1 MHDADKSLSVKFFL
15 HPRLNPRKTK
25 DAGREIYD
33 EIEMVSIQTPGNNK
47 TVHNAPA
54 GDFHWDGNNS
64 RSVTYKA
71 RFAEAYGA
79 FKRGTAEMQSG
90 SPLTV
95 LGLNTAQI
103 AELHAKSVRTVE
115 HLAGMSDTNISRMGH
130 GTRDLVNKAR
140 AFVDSTTGAA
150 ATLKEIEALK
160 AQIAEL
166 KGEAKPVDDK
176 FAGYS
181 DDDLKNMIRDAGGDV
196 PRGAAS
202 RATLIARLDD
212 LAEKAA

>member
-1 MHDADKSLSVKFFL
+1 MHEADKTLSVKFFL
-15 HPRLNPRKTK
+15 HPRLNPKKTK
-25 DAGREIYD
+25 EAGREIYD
-33 EIEMVSIQTPGNNK
+33 EIEMVSIQTPGNSK

-54 GDFHWDGNNS
+54 DDMHWDGNNS
-64 RSVTYKA
+64 RSVAYKE
-71 RFAEAYGA
+71 RFAEIYDA
-79 FKRGTAEMQSG
+79 FKRGTAELQTG

-140 AFVDSTTGAA
+140 AFIDASTGGAA
-150 ATLKEIEALK
+150 TMKEIEALK

-166 KGEAKPVDDK
+166 KGEKKPVDDK

-181 DDDLKNMIRDAGGDV
+181 DEDLKNMIKDAGGDV
-196 PRGAAS
+196 PRGVAS